1 MRKALPVILVALVL
15 SIAALAQTPAP
26 GPFEGTTIN
35 FSLTPVT
42 LPGIGQTLA
51 GAETDMLVNFT
62 PNNVIGETTLISSTP
77 FIGGRY
83 ERVIPSIAKF
93 LQDHTVL
100 TGANFEAGFTVSL
113 GVVDSSK
120 VRWGER
126 GGVFLKY
133 APAGS
138 TNFNIGLDIEANNLP
153 GITHWAPSVALGP
166 NFRF

>member
-1 MRKALPVILVALVL
+1 MRKAIGITLAVLVL
-15 SIAALAQTPAP
+15 SFAVLAQTPAP
-26 GPFEGTTIN
+26 GAFDSTTIN

-51 GAETDMLVNFT
+51 GAETDVLVNFT
-62 PNNVIGETTLISSTP
+62 PNNVIGETTLISNSP

-83 ERVIPSIAKF
+83 ERIIPSIAKF
-93 LQDHTVL
+93 LQEHTAL

-113 GVVDSSK
+113 GVVDGSK
-120 VRWGER
+120 PHWGER
-126 GGVFLKY
+126 GGIFLKY
-133 APAGS
+133 APSGS

-153 GITHWAPSVALGP
+153 GVVRWAPSIALGP